1 MVREWMEERII
12 NTFIVSQVSPQA
24 GRRIQLPK
32 QAAQVKNRQLVI
44 KVEWEKAK
52 KKQSWAWKICQGWSL
67 KTFKSFQDWEKD
79 KKPIIIIFDL
89 KRPIVLEWSK
99 DPEGGAKQRTGEE

>member
-1 MVREWMEERII
+1 MEERII

-52 KKQSWAWKICQGWSL
+52 KSSL
-67 KTFKSFQDWEKD
+67 EPRRSVKD
-79 KKPIIIIFDL
+79 DH
-89 KRPIVLEWSK
+89 
-99 DPEGGAKQRTGEE
+99 